1 MTSKRRILSIDG
13 GGILGTFPAAFL
25 AELEKHLEK
34 PIGCYF
40 DLIVGTSTGG
50 IIAIALGLGHSAS
63 EILNFYTEYGP
74 KIFGRNRFIRGVR
87 QFFRPKH
94 DSDALRRAVINTIGE
109 KRIGDSRARL
119 VIPAW
124 NPQIKSVYVYK
135 TAHHKRFKTDYKS
148 LAVDAAMATSAAPTF
163 LPQHITK
170 QGASLIDGG
179 VWANNPSGIAVVEA
193 IAVLGWRPESIHML
207 SVGCL
212 DETYTIHKQSGFGR
226 IGLKAIRLFM
236 DGQSLGAIGMTK
248 LLLGDE
254 HDRKALHRVNQTVP
268 RNTYKMDDAKII
280 QDLTGL
286 GHAKGRDRIPVL
298 ECTFFDSPAEK
309 FVPCYTLGEENHAN

>member
-25 AELEKHLEK
+25 AELENHLEK

-50 IIAIALGLGHSAS
+50 IIAIALGLGHTAS
-63 EILNFYTEYGP
+63 EILDFYTEYGP
-74 KIFGRNRFIRGVR
+74 KIFGGNRFARQVR

-94 DSDALRRAVINTIGE
+94 DSGALRQAITNTIGE
-109 KRIGDSRARL
+109 KRIGDSRTRL

-124 NPQIKSVYVYK
+124 NPQIRSVYVYK
-135 TAHHKRFKTDYKS
+135 TAHHKRFRTDFKS

-163 LPQHITK
+163 LQQHTTT

-193 IAVLGWRPESIHML
+193 IAVLGWAPESIHML

-212 DETYTIHKQSGFGR
+212 DETYTIHKKAGFGR
-226 IGLKAIRLFM
+226 IGLKTIKLFM

-248 LLLGDE
+248 LFLGDE
-254 HDRKALHRVNQTVP
+254 HDRKALHRVNQTVE
-268 RNTYKMDDAKII
+268 RNRYKMDDAKII
-280 QDLTGL
+280 EDLTGM

-298 ECTFFDSPAEK
+298 ERTFFDEPARE
-309 FVPCYTLGEENHAN
+309 FVPCYRLEEGSHAN